1 MKIHL
6 SRITEEGVRRS
17 FRLSAA
23 SLSRLNGEVGAL
35 DEPVTG
41 VIDADL
47 GLKMIETTIQITG
60 TVSAELELP
69 CTRCLAPVPY
79 RHEEAVS
86 AVQSPVEELRRLE
99 LDLQLAPT
107 DLDIDFFEG
116 DEVDLADIVEEHVL
130 LMLPQTIYC
139 HEECLGLC
147 PQCGANL
154 NDAPCG
160 CEPDRSQHPFAAM
173 KALLG
178 EPPG

>member
-1 MKIHL
+1 MKVHL
-6 SRITEEGVRRS
+6 SRITDEGVRHS
-17 FRLSAA
+17 FRISAVD
-23 SLSRLNGEVGAL
+23 LSRLNEEMGPL
-35 DEPVTG
+35 QEPVTG
-41 VIDADL
+41 VIEADL
-47 GLKMIETTIQITG
+47 SLKTIETAIRITG

-69 CTRCLAPVPY
+69 CTRCLAPVQY
-79 RHEEAVS
+79 RHEEAVW
-86 AVQSPVEELRRLE
+86 AVQAPVAELRLLE

-116 DEVDLADIVEEHVL
+116 DEVDLTDIVEEQVL

-160 CEPDRSQHPFAAM
+160 CEPARSHHPFAAM